1 MINASPSSAPFPV
14 AEFLAPNALDQ
25 SKISEKTAHDESQP
39 CSIPVHVAIF
49 FDGTNNNLYRDKD
62 GVRVGVPDT
71 KGRPTAISNKPVTQ
85 ESADHSNIA
94 RLFLA
99 FPGNK
104 VPEGKIAYYIPGPGT
119 PFPQIGEQTETQEGK
134 AFAKGGQP
142 RILWGLLQTLN
153 AVSRVV
159 DGGRLLFKDEDA
171 GELVR
176 QYDDK
181 VGTTNRNDYDEDV
194 HITHKSWFGEHVNKL
209 ANKLASTPKPTIPSL
224 TLSVFGFSRGAAE
237 AAAFCH
243 MFDEI
248 LVNGKLAGIPAEI
261 CFLGVFD
268 TVASVG
274 GSASVALTLPMPG
287 VIFDGHWSWANRIL
301 KPLPPSVKAG
311 RHFIAS
317 QEVRMNFPVTR
328 LSAQSGDFQEVY
340 FPGMH
345 SDVGGGYGPGDFG
358 KGRGSQSS
366 IVSQIPLVHMFKAAR
381 LAGVPLTPYSEL
393 EQSVKD
399 DFAINRELASAWNAY
414 TAALGENGDV
424 LFKHMELYYRW
435 RAARLKTLEQ
445 TESFKAASA
454 QAQQDMRDAN
464 RMLAG
469 DLETLNYRKTVE
481 PRMAGDSISDEP
493 YSVRDQARINQWH
506 LNRAIERRRLEDWE
520 EWALEIFQK
529 PQSLPPE
536 VMRFFDDYIHDSFAG
551 FYMAGEVT
559 EYDKRVKVAKI
570 IKQDRRQLE
579 GFDLKIYDLA
589 RKTEVAVNKKKAGE
603 ALTEEEKTLADEAE
617 FGTPYPIMTDA
628 DTKDMRSPMITTQ
641 TATRREGGGYIIL
654 RGNYPHKGF
663 FFRKSKYEKELHR
676 IPKVSTKAE
685 KAEAAEES
693 VELAWS
699 DDLLADMFLIAN
711 REAESNSKKNGS
723 VETAIA

>member
-1 MINASPSSAPFPV
+1 MINATPLSAPFPV
-14 AEFLAPNALDQ
+14 AEFLAHTALEQ
-25 SKISEKTAHDESQP
+25 SKISEKIVRNNSGP
-39 CSIPVHVAIF
+39 CSIPIHVAIF

-71 KGRPTAISNKPVTQ
+71 KGNPTAISKKPVDK

-104 VPEGKIAYYIPGPGT
+104 VQEGKLAYYIPGPGT
-119 PFPQIGEQTETQEGK
+119 PFPQIGEKTETQEGK

-153 AVSRVV
+153 AVSRVI
-159 DGGRLLFKDEDA
+159 DDGRLLYKDEEA

-181 VGTTNRNDYDEDV
+181 VGTTTRNDYDEDV
-194 HITHKSWFGEHVNKL
+194 HITHKSWFAEHIDKL
-209 ANKLASTPKPTIPSL
+209 ATKLASTPKPTIPSL

-274 GSASVALTLPMPG
+274 GSASVALTLPVPG

-301 KPLPPSVKAG
+301 KPLPSSVKAG

-366 IVSQIPLVHMFKAAR
+366 LVSQIPLVHMFKAAR

-393 EQSVKD
+393 DQSVKD
-399 DFAINRELASAWNAY
+399 DFAINVELASAWNAY
-414 TAALGENGDV
+414 TAALGENGDI
-424 LFKHMELYYRW
+424 LLKHMELYYRW
-435 RAARLKTLEQ
+435 RAARLNTLEQ
-445 TESFKAASA
+445 TESFKAASV

-464 RMLAG
+464 RMLTG
-469 DLETLNYRKTVE
+469 DLEVLNYRKTVE
-481 PRMAGDSISDEP
+481 PRMAGDSVSDER
-493 YSVRDQARINQWH
+493 YSTRDQGRINQWH
-506 LNRAIERRRLEDWE
+506 LNRAIMRKRLDDWE
-520 EWALEIFQK
+520 EWALDLFQK
-529 PQSLPPE
+529 PQPLPQE

-559 EYDKRVKVAKI
+559 EYDKRVKIAQVT
-570 IKQDRRQLE
+570 KQDRRRLE
-579 GFDLKIYDLA
+579 GFDLKVYDLA
-589 RKTEVAVNKKKAGE
+589 KKTEAAVNKKKAGE
-603 ALTEEEKTLADEAE
+603 ALTDEEQRLADEAE
-617 FGTPYPIMTDA
+617 YGTPYPIMTDA

-654 RGNYPHKGF
+654 RGYYPHKGF
-663 FFRKSKYEKELHR
+663 FLRKSKYDDELHR
-676 IPKVSTKAE
+676 MPRTGAAVE
-685 KAEAAEES
+685 KAEAGEETL
-693 VELAWS
+693 ELAWS
-699 DDLLADMFLIAN
+699 DDLLADMFLIAS
-711 REAESNSKKNGS
+711 REAESNLEKSDRMEN
-723 VETAIA
+723 AIA

>member
-1 MINASPSSAPFPV
+1 M
-14 AEFLAPNALDQ
+14 
-25 SKISEKTAHDESQP
+25 EK
-39 CSIPVHVAIF
+39 
-49 FDGTNNNLYRDKD
+49 
-62 GVRVGVPDT
+62 
-71 KGRPTAISNKPVTQ
+71 
-85 ESADHSNIA
+85 ESADHSNVA

-104 VPEGKIAYYIPGPGT
+104 VPEGKLAYYIPGPGT

-153 AVSRVV
+153 AVSRVI
-159 DGGRLLFKDEDA
+159 DDGRLLFKDEIA

-181 VGTTNRNDYDEDV
+181 VGTKTRNEYGEAV
-194 HITHKSWFGEHVNKL
+194 QITHKSWFSKHIDKL
-209 ANKLASTPKPTIPSL
+209 AKKLADTPKPTIPSL

-261 CFLGVFD
+261 GFLGVFD

-287 VIFDGHWSWANRIL
+287 AIFDGHWSWANRIL

-358 KGRGSQSS
+358 KGRNSQGAL
-366 IVSQIPLVHMFKAAR
+366 VSQIPLAYMFKEAR
-381 LAGVPLTPYSEL
+381 LHGVPLTPFSEL
-393 EQSVKD
+393 EQSIQD
-399 DFAINRELASAWNAY
+399 DFAINAELASAWNAY
-414 TAALGENGDV
+414 TAELGTEGD
-424 LFKHMELYYRW
+424 LLMKHMELYYRW
-435 RAARLKTLEQ
+435 RAARLKTLEE
-445 TESFKAASA
+445 TESFKSASK

-469 DLETLNYRKTVE
+469 DLEALEYRSTE
-481 PRMAGDSISDEP
+481 PTRMSGDNAYEP
-493 YSVRDQARINQWH
+493 YTTLDLPRINQWH
-506 LNRAIERRRLEDWE
+506 LQLAMNRVKLDAWE
-520 EWALEIFQK
+520 KWALEIFRKRQ
-529 PQSLPPE
+529 PLPSD

-559 EYDKRVKVAKI
+559 EYDRRKKVSEVLKR
-570 IKQDRRQLE
+570 DRQHLK
-579 GFDLKIYDLA
+579 GFDLRVYDLA
-589 RKTEVAVNKKKAGE
+589 KQTEAAVRKKKAGE
-603 ALTEEEKTLADEAE
+603 PLSAEEEALASEAE
-617 FGTPYPIMTDA
+617 YGTPYPVMSDD
-628 DTKDMRSPMITTQ
+628 DTADMRSTVIRTQ
-641 TATRREGGGYIIL
+641 TATRREGGGYIIM
-654 RGNYPHKGF
+654 RGNYPHNGF
-663 FFRKSKYEKELHR
+663 IRKSNHEAELR
-676 IPKVSTKAE
+676 RKPKVSATTQKAQQE
-685 KAEAAEES
+685 
-693 VELAWS
+693 VFELVWS
-699 DDLLADMFLIAN
+699 GDIPADLFLIAAHDTGSHELN
-711 REAESNSKKNGS
+711 QQARETELA
-723 VETAIA
+723 